1 MMFSDRRRFFP
12 FLVFLAAP
20 VALPAQTTVSGGCSE
35 VPREDALPSICAPP
49 TSETIAPSVPDSV
62 ILLQVPAGTALR
74 VAIDQKV
81 RIARVGQVVSGKI
94 TEPVYAFDQAVI
106 PAGSVVTGKVTSIH
120 PIPGMRKAISYI
132 NGNFSPYHQF
142 ELEFDSVTLPDK
154 EQRAIVT
161 TVSPGIAQVVHL
173 VPGGGTK
180 EKKPNAAQRQIES
193 AKAEAKAKVNDTVDE
208 IKAPGKMQRLKEL
221 VLEQSPYRRQYLQPG
236 TRFYA
241 ALNEPLDFG
250 QTTRTAEQLAQLG
263 KSPEPDSI
271 LHARFAEEVSS
282 ATAQRGNVIAAVLT
296 EPLFSQDHHLLL
308 PANSRI
314 GGEVTKAKSARKLHH
329 NGDLRVIFNRVE
341 TPEGVVQPMQGSV
354 EGVEADRRSGV
365 KLDDEGGA
373 EATDSKTRYLSTGIA
388 VLMAAAASHT
398 DTEHGTTDAAGDP
411 GVRAGAGV
419 SGSRITGTLIS
430 LAARSQPV
438 SMGFAAYGAGT
449 SVYNNFLSRG
459 KDVVFVKNTPLEI
472 GFSEPHAKGA
482 EKKP

>member
-1 MMFSDRRRFFP
+1 MFSDRRRFFP
-12 FLVFLAAP
+12 CLVFLAAP
-20 VALPAQTTVSGGCSE
+20 AVLHAQTAVRGGCNE
-35 VPREDALPSICAPP
+35 VPREDALPSVCAPP
-49 TSETIAPSVPDSV
+49 TSETMAPSVPDSV

-81 RIARVGQVVSGKI
+81 RIATVGQEVSGKL
-94 TEPVYAFDQAVI
+94 TEPVYAFDQPVI
-106 PAGSVVTGKVTSIH
+106 PAGSEVTGKVTSIH
-120 PIPGMRKAISYI
+120 GVPGKRKVMSYV
-132 NGNFSPYHQF
+132 NGNFSPFHEY
-142 ELEFDSVTLPDK
+142 ELEFDSVTLPNK
-154 EQRAIVT
+154 ERRSIVT

-173 VPGGGTK
+173 VPGGTK
-180 EKKPNAAQRQIES
+180 KQPNAAQRQIEG
-193 AKAEAKAKVNDTVDE
+193 AKAEAKAKVNDTMDE
-208 IKAPGKMQRLKEL
+208 IKSPGKMQRLKEL
-221 VLEQSPYRRQYLQPG
+221 ALAQSPYRRQYLQSG

-241 ALNEPLDFG
+241 SLDEPLDFG
-250 QTTRTAEQLAQLG
+250 KTTRTAEQLAQLG

-314 GGEVTKAKSARKLHH
+314 AGEVIKAQPARKLHH

-354 EGVEADRRSGV
+354 EGVEMDRRSGV

-373 EATDSKTRYLSTGIA
+373 QATDSKTRYLSTGVA
-388 VLMAAAASHT
+388 VLLAAAASHT
-398 DTEHGTTDAAGDP
+398 DNEHGTTDAAGDP
-411 GVRAGAGV
+411 SVRAGAGV
-419 SGSRITGTLIS
+419 SGSGITGTLIS
-430 LAARSQPV
+430 LAAKSQPV
-438 SMGFAAYGAGT
+438 SMAFAAYGAGN
-449 SVYNNFLSRG
+449 SVYNNFLARG

-472 GFSEPHAKGA
+472 GFSEPHQKPA

>member
-1 MMFSDRRRFFP
+1 MFSDRRRFFP
-12 FLVFLAAP
+12 FLVFLAVP
-20 VALPAQTTVSGGCSE
+20 VALPAQTIVRGGCSE
-35 VPREDALPSICAPP
+35 VPREDALPSLCAPP

-74 VAIDQKV
+74 VAVDQKV
-81 RIARVGQVVSGKI
+81 RIAAVGQVVSGKI
-94 TEPVYAFDQAVI
+94 TETIYAFDQAVI

-120 PIPGMRKAISYI
+120 TVPGMRKAVSYV
-132 NGNFSPYHQF
+132 NGNFSPYHEY

-154 EQRAIVT
+154 ERRAIVT

-173 VPGGGTK
+173 VAGGTK
-180 EKKPNAAQRQIES
+180 QKKTNVAARTAENAKQ
-193 AKAEAKAKVNDTVDE
+193 EAKSKVQDTLDE
-208 IKAPGKMQRLKEL
+208 IKSPGKMQRLKEM
-221 VLEQSPYRRQYLQPG
+221 VLAQSPYRRQYLEPG

-241 ALNEPLDFG
+241 SLSEPLDFG
-250 QTTRTAEQLAQLG
+250 TTSRTAEQLAQLG
-263 KSPEPDSI
+263 KSPEPDRI

-314 GGEVTKAKSARKLHH
+314 AGEVIEAKPARKLHH
-329 NGDLRVIFNRVE
+329 NGDLRVIFNRIE
-341 TPEGVVQPMQGSV
+341 TPEGVIQPMQGSV
-354 EGVEADRRSGV
+354 EGIEADRRAGV
-365 KLDDEGGA
+365 RLDDEGGA
-373 EATDSKTRYLSTGIA
+373 QATDSKTRYLSTGVA
-388 VLMAAAASHT
+388 LLLAAAASHP

-411 GVRAGAGV
+411 SVRAGAGV
-419 SGSRITGTLIS
+419 SGSGITGTLIS

-438 SMGFAAYGAGT
+438 SMAFAAYGAGN